1 MAMDVTLIGVI
12 PGTSGTKEV
21 PQGPMTI
28 LAQSIHFRS
37 ESTLLSD
44 FWEKL
49 KSLYGTYFFSF
60 GSCFTFCLP
69 KAQREIP
76 NVLNEL
82 ISEVPS
88 SFKILQH
95 CGS

>member
-1 MAMDVTLIGVI
+1 MNV
-12 PGTSGTKEV
+12 
-21 PQGPMTI
+21 

-37 ESTLLSD
+37 ESSVPIY
-44 FWEKL
+44 FGEKL
-49 KSLYGTYFFSF
+49 QSLYVTFFFFCHYF
-60 GSCFTFCLP
+60 TLCLP

-95 CGS
+95 SGR